1 MNSMNFLETL
11 HGLEVKFVNLF
22 FMNITMPASTTKIN
36 PTAARCL
43 LTLYYEEQM
52 PMSKIAEQLHIE
64 KGSFT
69 TVAKKLESLALIERF
84 TPADD
89 RRLQIVQLTQSGNK
103 LAKVIL
109 QSFSTHM
116 ESVFA
121 RLPNDQ
127 SQQLVQAVERL
138 NDVLTKALAFEQQ
151 TRTTRRT

>member
-1 MNSMNFLETL
+1 MNPLNFLETL
-11 HGLEVKFVNLF
+11 HNLEVSFINLF
-22 FMNITMPASTTKIN
+22 FKNITIPATTKMLN

-69 TVAKKLESLALIERF
+69 TVAKKLEALHLIERF

-89 RRLQIVQLTQSGNK
+89 RRLQILQLTPSGNK

-109 QSFSTHM
+109 LSFSQHIET
-116 ESVFA
+116 VFA
-121 RLPNDQ
+121 CLPKNLE
-127 SQQLVQAVERL
+127 QQIIQAVEQL
-138 NDVLTKALAFEQQ
+138 QTVLADALVTEEK
-151 TRTTRRT
+151 TSSTRRT

>member
-11 HGLEVKFVNLF
+11 HGLEVKFINLF
-22 FMNITMPASTTKIN
+22 FKNITMPASATKIN

-69 TVAKKLESLALIERF
+69 TVAKKLETMALIERF

-89 RRLQIVQLTQSGNK
+89 RRLQIVQLTPSGNK

-121 RLPNDQ
+121 RLPKDQ
-127 SQQLVQAVERL
+127 SDQLIQAVERL
-138 NDVLTKALAFEQQ
+138 NAALTKALAFEQKSSH
-151 TRTTRRT
+151 TRRT